1 MERGHWG
8 CGGPVVRQMVG
19 GLPPHLQSL
28 SAAAPQVI
36 AYEPPGTAQ
45 RVDLRARPRY
55 RWRNGAIA
63 YNMSAGKSNGR
74 IRMDAHAAVV
84 SDGVALRPM
93 TAADL
98 GAAHALTDEMRW
110 PHRPADWKQVFRFG
124 EGVVAERDGHVVG
137 VGMRWRWGQRHA
149 AIGHVVVTE
158 ACRGRRIGHR
168 LMSALLE
175 GLEGCSVLLNATTDG
190 RGLYERLGF
199 TRVGEV
205 RQHQGSARASPP
217 IALDPGQRLRP
228 ATKADVAALRAL
240 DAAARGMQRDALIDE
255 LFRDAQ
261 ATAMLDH
268 DGTAQGFAMLRRF
281 GRGHAIGPVVAANAE
296 GAKALIAHLA
306 GLNAGR
312 FTRIDIDFDSGLA
325 EWVESLGLL
334 RVDAV
339 TTMLRGA
346 PLSAHLQ
353 TRLYAVVTQALG

>member
-1 MERGHWG
+1 MNA
-8 CGGPVVRQMVG
+8 
-19 GLPPHLQSL
+19 S
-28 SAAAPQVI
+28 
-36 AYEPPGTAQ
+36 T
-45 RVDLRARPRY
+45 
-55 RWRNGAIA
+55 
-63 YNMSAGKSNGR
+63 
-74 IRMDAHAAVV
+74 AVV
-84 SDGVALRPM
+84 SDGVALRTM
-93 TAADL
+93 TSADL

-124 EGVVAERDGHVVG
+124 EGVVAERDGNVVG
-137 VGMRWRWGQRHA
+137 VGMRWRWGPQHA
-149 AIGHVVVTE
+149 TIGHVVVTQ

-168 LMSALLE
+168 LMSTLLE
-175 GLEGCSVLLNATTDG
+175 GLDGCSVLLNATTDG

-205 RQHQGSARASPP
+205 RQHQGNARASPP

-228 ATKADVAALRAL
+228 ATKADAAALCAL
-240 DAAARGMQRDALIDE
+240 DAAARGMPRNALIDE

-261 ATAMLDH
+261 ATVVLDH

-281 GRGHAIGPVVAANAE
+281 GRGHAIGPVVAPNAE

-325 EWVESLGLL
+325 EWVESLGLM

-346 PLSAHLQ
+346 PLPAHPQ
-353 TRLYAVVTQALG
+353 TRLYAVVTQSLG